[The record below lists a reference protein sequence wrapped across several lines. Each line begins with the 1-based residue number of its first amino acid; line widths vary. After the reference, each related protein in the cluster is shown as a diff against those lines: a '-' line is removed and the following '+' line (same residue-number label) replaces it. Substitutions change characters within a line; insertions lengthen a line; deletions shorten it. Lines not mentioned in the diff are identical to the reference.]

1 MKQKRNWGIFLVV
14 MLMSVMLL
22 AACSNTND
30 PEAQA
35 ASTAGNQAQS
45 SDSKA
50 QASAEK
56 AEDAATSSETEA
68 FGQSGMRK
76 MDTPVGEVELPAH
89 PQRIVADWNVGHLLA
104 LDIMPVA
111 IPHSLLEYGKFLRE
125 SVPDTVADLG
135 DHNAI
140 SLEQLTA
147 VQPDLIITFSA
158 DKYETYS
165 KVAPTLVF
173 DTSQYDTMQDQIT
186 ALGEYLDR
194 QDEAKAWNAEFD
206 ERLEAARAKVQAAVS
221 PDDTFTLVDYNW
233 EGGVLVLGD
242 SENRGGS
249 ALYELLGLKPDADV
263 QSRIIDKGEDSAVI
277 SWEVFDEY
285 VGTYLL
291 ELTDEAAA
299 PQRLQTVWS
308 QLDAVKNDRRIELDL
323 RKYFSA
329 DPFTAIL
336 QAEEMADLIVAKIE
350 NP

>member
-1 MKQKRNWGIFLVV
+1 MMLVSAMV
-14 MLMSVMLL
+14 L
-22 AACSNTND
+22 AACSGGGNQ
-30 PEAQA
+30 EAQA
-35 ASTAGNQAQS
+35 STQSATTANPAEANEHPASEEG
-45 SDSKA
+45 
-50 QASAEK
+50 
-56 AEDAATSSETEA
+56 
-68 FGQSGMRK
+68 GMRK
-76 MDTPVGEVELPAH
+76 ADTVVGEVELPTN

-104 LDIMPVA
+104 LDITPIA
-111 IPHSLLEYGKFLRE
+111 IPHTLLEYGKFLR
-125 SVPDTVADLG
+125 SSIPDTVADLG

-158 DKYETYS
+158 DKYEAYS

-186 ALGEYLDR
+186 ALGEYLNR
-194 QDEAKAWNAEFD
+194 QDEAAAWNAEFD
-206 ERLEAARAKVQAAVS
+206 KRLQAAREKVEAAVS
-221 PDDTFTLVDYNW
+221 PGDTFTLVDYNW

-249 ALYELLGLKPDADV
+249 ALYELLGLKADEDV
-263 QSRIIDKGEDSAVI
+263 QSQMIDKGEESSVI

-291 ELTDEAAA
+291 ELTDEGAE
-299 PQRLQTVWS
+299 PQRLQKVWS

-323 RKYFSA
+323 RKYFTA

-336 QAEEMADLIVAKIE
+336 QAEDMADLIAAKAQQ
-350 NP
+350 